1 MAKKQKIFWAILIGG
16 LFLLCLIPRVL
27 LALGI
32 PLPRLGPAPHQALK
46 CRNRLT
52 GESIAIP
59 PGAHRRR
66 LCRRTKHLFYYRFEL
81 RADGGADGGAGRA
94 AF

>member
-32 PLPRLGPAPHQALK
+32 PLPRLGPAPH
-46 CRNRLT
+46 
-52 GESIAIP
+52 
-59 PGAHRRR
+59 
-66 LCRRTKHLFYYRFEL
+66 
-81 RADGGADGGAGRA
+81 
-94 AF
+94 